1 MKTRHSRVLLCF
13 LASTLFAVATA
24 QVSVTT
30 SKNDSARTGQNIE
43 ETILTPDNVH
53 VRSFGRLF
61 SHAVDGYVY
70 GQPLYMPSLRI
81 NGSVHNVVFVV
92 TEHDSVYAFDADSN
106 KGINA
111 GPLWHVSFIDP
122 AEGITTV
129 PDDDVAC
136 MDIQP
141 EIGITS
147 TPVIDPDTNTIFVV
161 AKTKEN
167 GEYQQ
172 RLHALD
178 ILTGAEQPGSPV
190 TISASVWGTG
200 EGSQNGVIRFNA
212 LRQLQRAGLLLVNGN
227 VVVAWGAHCD
237 TEPYHGWVISYD
249 ETTLQQTGVWNSTP
263 NGGMGGIWQSGTGLS
278 SDSTSIFFAT
288 GNGTFDGR
296 AARDY
301 GSSVVKLS
309 APGSLPLQEHS
320 FFTPYN
326 QQQLADGDVDLGSG
340 GVLLLP
346 DQGVG
351 VPHRYLAVQ
360 VGKQGSIYLLDR
372 THMGHYDSGE
382 NHVVQDLEDA
392 IGGMWAT
399 PSWWNNNVYFG
410 GIDDYLRQYTFDTTT
425 GLLSPVAASQSQTY
439 FGYPGPTVSISAN
452 GDSDAIAWVLQ
463 TDDNSMTDGATL
475 HAYDATNLATEFY
488 NSAINNSRDNPG
500 GAVKF
505 SVPTIA
511 NGKVYV
517 PGAQK
522 LSVFGLLGDQ

>member
-1 MKTRHSRVLLCF
+1 MRKVSSAVVFIWVICALLVTAC
-13 LASTLFAVATA
+13 A

-30 SKNDSARTGQNIE
+30 SKNDNSRTGQNPD
-43 ETILTPDNVH
+43 ETILTPDNVN
-53 VRSFGRLF
+53 VRSFGKLF
-61 SHAVDGYVY
+61 SHPVDGYVY
-70 GQPLYMPSLRI
+70 GQPLYVPNLI
-81 NGSVHNVVFVV
+81 VNGSRHNVVFVV

-106 KGINA
+106 KGMNSA
-111 GPLWHVSFIDP
+111 PLWHDSFINP
-122 AEGITTV
+122 AEGITTASS
-129 PDDDVAC
+129 DDVSC
-136 MDIQP
+136 YDIQP

-147 TPVIDPDTNTIFVV
+147 TPVIDAETGTIFVV

-167 GEYQQ
+167 GSYYQ

-178 ILTGAEQPGSPV
+178 IRTGAEQPGSPIV
-190 TISASVWGTG
+190 ISATVKGTG
-200 EGSQNGVIRFNA
+200 EGSQNGVIAFSP
-212 LRQLQRAGLLLVNGN
+212 LRQLQRPGLLLVNGQI
-227 VVVAWGAHCD
+227 VIAWGAHCD
-237 TEPYHGWVISYD
+237 TEPYHGWVMAYD
-249 ETTLQQTGVWNSTP
+249 ENTLQQTGVWNSTP

-278 SDSTSIFFAT
+278 SDGASVFFAT

-296 AARDY
+296 LGHDY

-309 APGSLPLQEHS
+309 VPGVTPMQEHS

-326 QQQLADGDVDLGSG
+326 QQTLSEDDVDLGSG

-346 DQGVG
+346 DQGTG
-351 VPHRYLAVQ
+351 VPHRFLAVQ

-372 THMGHYDSGE
+372 THMGHYSEEG
-382 NHVVQDLEDA
+382 NLVVQALENA
-392 IGGMWAT
+392 IGGLWST

-410 GIDDYLRQYTFDTTT
+410 GIDDYLRQYTFDSTT
-425 GLLSPVAASQSQTY
+425 GLLSPMAASQSQTY

-463 TDDNSMTDGATL
+463 TDDQSVTDGASL
-475 HAYDATNLATEFY
+475 HAYDANNLADEFY
-488 NSAINNSRDNPG
+488 NSAMNNSRDNPG

-517 PGAQK
+517 PGAQS
-522 LSVFGLLGDQ
+522 LSVFGLLEPR